1 MAKPAFEIIE
11 TEYCYVAWSNTDCTE
26 GRGREYPVVVSWNE
40 ETAKRLG
47 KGRYVMGS
55 DCRVTKEVA
64 LKVSDGSI
72 TGKRWLAPVDFAPE
86 TQEDRAKQAAK
97 FLEESRKARREEAVK
112 KAKELGLSDDDLK
125 ALSDD

>member
-1 MAKPAFEIIE
+1 MKPAFEVIE

-26 GRGREYPVVVSWNE
+26 GRGYEYPIAVSWNE
-40 ETAKRLG
+40 ETAKRVG

-72 TGKRWLAPVDFAPE
+72 TGKRWLAPVRFENE
-86 TQEDRAKQAAK
+86 TEADRQAQAKK
-97 FLEESRKARREEAVK
+97 FLEESRKKKREEAIK
-112 KAKELGLSDDDLK
+112 KAKDLGLSDEDLK
-125 ALSDD
+125 ALSE